1 MFLADIASPSIN
13 MIMDYGALA
22 LFAVLYYILFR
33 WTLKRFEGQESK
45 YEKII
50 SDSAER
56 ERNYQAI
63 ISKLSDELPTMRETL
78 ARIESKIT

>member
-1 MFLADIASPSIN
+1 MPGETIN
-13 MIMDYGALA
+13 VVSYLFDYGALA
-22 LFAVLYYILFR
+22 LFAILYYILFR
-33 WTLKRFEGQESK
+33 WTLKRFENQESK

-50 SDSAER
+50 ADSAER